1 MAVAFSTSDDS
12 RSACWLFRSLAVV
25 LLSPGIGFT
34 APDDVEPVEIHAANA
49 EFNIDESNFDQW
61 IFQGNGNAAS
71 GKERL
76 KARLNLQV
84 AEIDR
89 LCGLTS
95 EQKQKLLLAA
105 RGDSKKFFDQVE
117 LVRLKFL
124 AVRQD
129 QNAFNNIWQEI
140 QPLQRQISVGLHGET
155 SLFYKSLART
165 LTPGQMQRYREVQ
178 DDRRRYR
185 YRASIEVVLTNL
197 ENTLPMKHAQHQ
209 ALVKL
214 ILDETPTPIAFG
226 QYDQYLILHQ
236 LSKLGEAKV
245 KPLLD
250 DRQWTQMKAHFDQ
263 VRGMEQ
269 FLIQQGMLPKDA
281 GQLPHEGGAG
291 NRLAEEAPADAT
303 RPENG
308 DRRAVIRTEVG
319 VP

>member
-1 MAVAFSTSDDS
+1 MWVFQSNKDESNRRWCGSSAVWLMAIVLCI
-12 RSACWLFRSLAVV
+12 RSVEA
-25 LLSPGIGFT
+25 
-34 APDDVEPVEIHAANA
+34 APDDVEPVENPAANG

-61 IFQGNGNAAS
+61 IFQGNGNAAA

-95 EQKQKLLLAA
+95 DQKQKLLLAA
-105 RGDSKKFFDQVE
+105 RGDSNKFFDQVE
-117 LVRLKFL
+117 LIRKKFL

-129 QNAFNNIWQEI
+129 QNAFNNIWQDI
-140 QPLQRQISVGLHGET
+140 QPLQRQISIGLHGET
-155 SLFYKSLART
+155 SLFFKSLART
-165 LTPGQMQRYREVQ
+165 LTPEQTQRYREVQ

-197 ENTLPMKHAQHQ
+197 EHTIPMKHAQHE

-214 ILDETPTPIAFG
+214 ILEETPTPIAFG

-236 LSKLGEAKV
+236 LSKLGEEKV
-245 KPLLD
+245 KPILD
-250 DRQWTQMKAHFDQ
+250 DRQWTQVKAHFDQ

-269 FLIQQGMLPKDA
+269 FLIQQGLLPK
-281 GQLPHEGGAG
+281 EGGAG
-291 NRLAEEAPADAT
+291 NRLAEEVPADAT

-308 DRRAVIRTEVG
+308 DRRAAIGVDFDVEV
-319 VP
+319 P